1 MREGGSIWQSLDE
14 TRLFSDIAIEMTRV
28 GEQTGALHEMLEN
41 ISEFYDEE
49 IDTRLGTVMA
59 LIEPLM
65 LIGMGIVIAFM
76 LLAIYMPLMQSYS
89 QSSY

>member
-1 MREGGSIWQSLDE
+1 
-14 TRLFSDIAIEMTRV
+14 
-28 GEQTGALHEMLEN
+28 MLEN